1 MQKVALAAL
10 ITLSITSLCA
20 KELAVLPVVTDDE
33 YSLRPGVAL
42 LGGYGNYTKGESSAM
57 YGVELSM
64 ACPLLQL
71 ETLDIKQQIS
81 LVNYSYNGL
90 NTLSLEFNPHLMFD
104 INDKFQFGVGPGF
117 GILLAKPDNGD
128 SATSVTVALGAS
140 LNYNV
145 TKTMYLGLESRYQWV
160 EKAEFATDV
169 KTNLDNYRTLLKV
182 GMHF

>member
-1 MQKVALAAL
+1 MKKVVLAAL
-10 ITLSITSLCA
+10 ITLSTTALCA
-20 KELAVLPVVTDDE
+20 RELAVFPIATDAD
-33 YSLRPGVAL
+33 YCLGAGVAL
-42 LGGYGNYTKGESSAM
+42 LGGYGNYTKGEASAM
-57 YGVELSM
+57 YGVEFSM

-81 LVNYSYNGL
+81 LVNYSFNGL

-104 INDKFQFGVGPGF
+104 INNKLQFGVGPGF
-117 GILLAKPDNGD
+117 GILLANPENGD
-128 SATSVTVALGAS
+128 SATSLTVALGAS

-145 TKTMYLGLESRYQWV
+145 TRTMYLGLESRYQWV

-169 KTNLDNYRTLLKV
+169 KTNLDNHRTLLKV